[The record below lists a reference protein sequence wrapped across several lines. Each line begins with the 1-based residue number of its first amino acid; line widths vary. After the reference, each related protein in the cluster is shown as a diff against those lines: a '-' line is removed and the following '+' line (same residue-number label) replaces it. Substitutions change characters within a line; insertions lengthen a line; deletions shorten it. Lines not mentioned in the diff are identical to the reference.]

1 MTEQNDQQDDT
12 RRENPLDILREVK
25 ERIDAYMSTLNGGH
39 DQDTPTRDEATDAE
53 TRGPADE
60 DEQRPRNLLSALRR
74 AK

>member
-1 MTEQNDQQDDT
+1 MTISTGQPTPGDTALDVLKDVAALIAGYLDAQDDQD
-12 RRENPLDILREVK
+12 E
-25 ERIDAYMSTLNGGH
+25 
-39 DQDTPTRDEATDAE
+39 DTPTRDEATDAE